1 MRRILRSIRE
11 ILPLAALFLAAVSLG
26 VCPAHGAKEPKKRV
40 TNSLGMEF
48 VLIRPGT
55 FMMGSPPEEAHRD
68 RFETQHEVVIKVPFY
83 MQTTEVT
90 LKQWWEL
97 MRKKFFGTRKGPVDL
112 PVTEVSWYDAKKY
125 VEKINRLEEGTYRLP
140 TEAEWE
146 YACRAGTTT
155 AYSWGGRIECKR
167 AMFAN
172 NSLKADRC
180 VEYYQSIGLEK
191 DSPAPVKSFPPNPWG
206 LYDMHGNVW
215 EWCRDSYHREYE
227 KADRVDPCMETGR
240 MAKVKRGGSWFKY
253 GYACRS
259 ANRAWARAPSRLR
272 TTGFRLVLTV
282 PYKGD

>member
-1 MRRILRSIRE
+1 MR
-11 ILPLAALFLAAVSLG
+11 AALLFWFFVTAPVLIAPFQSLSSE
-26 VCPAHGAKEPKKRV
+26 VLEEKV

-48 VLIRPGT
+48 VLIKPGK
-55 FMMGSPPEEAHRD
+55 FMMGSPPDEEHRSE
-68 RFETQHEVVIKVPFY
+68 FEVRHEVVIRQPFY

-90 LKQWWEL
+90 LGQWWEL
-97 MRKKFFGTRKGPVDL
+97 MRKKFFGARKGAPDM

-125 VEKINRLEEGTYRLP
+125 VEKLNRLDQGTYRLP

-155 AYSWGGRIECKR
+155 AYSWGDSIECSK

-172 NSLKADRC
+172 NSLREDRC
-180 VEYYQSIGLEK
+180 VSYYQSIGLEK
-191 DSPAPVKSFPPNPWG
+191 DSPAPVKSFSPNPWG

-215 EWCRDSYHREYE
+215 EWCRDSYHRRYE
-227 KADRVDPCMETGR
+227 SASRVDPCMETKR

-253 GYACRS
+253 GYSCRS

-282 PYKGD
+282 DSR

>member
-1 MRRILRSIRE
+1 
-11 ILPLAALFLAAVSLG
+11 
-26 VCPAHGAKEPKKRV
+26 
-40 TNSLGMEF
+40 
-48 VLIRPGT
+48 
-55 FMMGSPPEEAHRD
+55 
-68 RFETQHEVVIKVPFY
+68 
-83 MQTTEVT
+83 
-90 LKQWWEL
+90 
-97 MRKKFFGTRKGPVDL
+97 
-112 PVTEVSWYDAKKY
+112 
-125 VEKINRLEEGTYRLP
+125 VEKLNRLDEGTYRLP

-155 AYSWGGRIECKR
+155 AYSWGDRIECKK

-180 VEYYQSIGLEK
+180 VEYYRSVGLEK
-191 DSPAPVKSFPPNPWG
+191 DCPAPVKSFSPNPWG

-227 KADRVDPCMETGR
+227 KASRVDPCMETDR
-240 MAKVKRGGSWFKY
+240 TAKVKRGGSWFKH

-282 PYKGD
+282 PSEND